1 MAAAPKLV
9 GVSTQTV
16 VSERPK
22 RADARR
28 NFDRL
33 VAQARTAFA
42 ERGTDASLE
51 EIARRAGVGI
61 GTLYRHFPTRQ
72 DLVVAVVHDRMAEL
86 NAKAVAL
93 LDAPSPEDALIS
105 WLWAYL
111 EHAGEF
117 RGLADSMAETVQAG
131 SLTCCADMKSAAA
144 ALLSRAQR
152 AGVIRSDVDT
162 LDLLQLMHAVA
173 WSAERCGKDTARAGR
188 MLTVVLDGLRG
199 APADQAGR

>member
-1 MAAAPKLV
+1 MSTETV
-9 GVSTQTV
+9 TQTA

-33 VAQARTAFA
+33 LAEARTAFA

-72 DLVVAVVHDRMAEL
+72 DLVLAVVHDRMEELRTTAE
-86 NAKAVAL
+86 AL
-93 LDAPSPEDALIS
+93 LTAASPEDALIK

-117 RGLADSMAETVQAG
+117 RGLADSMAETVHQTAK
-131 SLTCCADMKSAAA
+131 LTCCDQMTTAAN
-144 ALLSRAQR
+144 ALLARAQQ
-152 AGVIRSDVDT
+152 AGAIRPDVDT

-173 WSAERCGKDTARAGR
+173 WSAERCGKDTGRAGR
-188 MLTVVLDGLRG
+188 VLAVVLDGLRTH
-199 APADQAGR
+199 PADQAGR

>member
-1 MAAAPKLV
+1 VAAPKLV
-9 GVSTQTV
+9 DVSTQTV
-16 VSERPK
+16 VSQRPK

-33 VAQARTAFA
+33 VAQARAAFA

-72 DLVVAVVHDRMAEL
+72 ALVVAVVRDRMEEL
-86 NAKAVAL
+86 HARAAAL
-93 LDAPSPEDALIS
+93 LTEPSPEDALIR

-117 RGLADSMAETVQAG
+117 RGLADSMAETVQTD
-131 SLTCCADMKSAAA
+131 SLTSCDQMKTAAN
-144 ALLSRAQR
+144 ALLARAQQ

-162 LDLLQLMHAVA
+162 VDLLQFMHAVA
-173 WSAERCGKDTARAGR
+173 WSAERCGQDTGRAGR
-188 MLTVVLDGLRG
+188 MLAVMLDGLRVT
-199 APADQAGR
+199 PADQTGR